1 VVPTKRGFREVGIV
15 SVEKRRVELPEELCA
30 RLEKTFGKPFPS
42 FEDLLVYVM
51 QNLTQEQATQMDET
65 EQKILEQRLRDL
77 GYM

>member
-1 VVPTKRGFREVGIV
+1 VSERKRT
-15 SVEKRRVELPEELCA
+15 VELPEELCA
-30 RLEKTFGKPFPS
+30 RLEKEFGKPFAT

-51 QNLTQEQATQMDET
+51 QKLTQEQAAQMDAA

>member
-1 VVPTKRGFREVGIV
+1 MSG
-15 SVEKRRVELPEELCA
+15 EKRTVELPDELCA
-30 RLEKTFGKPFPS
+30 RVEKEFGKPFAT

-51 QNLTQEQATQMDET
+51 EKLTQEQASQMDEA

>member
-1 VVPTKRGFREVGIV
+1 MSERKRT
-15 SVEKRRVELPEELCA
+15 VELPEELCA
-30 RLEKTFGKPFPS
+30 RLEKEFGKPFAT

-51 QNLTQEQATQMDET
+51 QKLTQEQAAQMDEA

>member
-1 VVPTKRGFREVGIV
+1 V
-15 SVEKRRVELPEELCA
+15 SGEKRAVELPKELCA
-30 RLEKTFGKPFPS
+30 RLEKTFGKPFAS

-51 QNLTQEQATQMDET
+51 QKLTQEQASQMDEA

>member
-1 VVPTKRGFREVGIV
+1 MSI
-15 SVEKRRVELPEELCA
+15 EKRTVELPEELCA
-30 RLEKTFGKPFPS
+30 RLEKEFGKPFAT

-51 QNLTQEQATQMDET
+51 QKLTQKQAAQMDEA